1 MIMQNEFDDELTR
14 MDELENASDMTLNKA
29 LSLDDT
35 ISSLELRDHPTVQ
48 TGTSLQSV
56 IDILRKKK
64 VGCVMVESGGKIV
77 GVMTERDFL
86 LRAISKGLDTEK
98 EIIDDYMTSNPE
110 TLQANDPIAFALNK
124 MHVFGIRHIP
134 IINQDNSIHGMVSV
148 KDVIAHIGNY
158 FADQIVNLPP
168 QPDRKALDRPE
179 GG

>member
-1 MIMQNEFDDELTR
+1 MQSEFDDELTR
-14 MDELENASDMTLNKA
+14 MDELEQATDAPINKA
-29 LSLDDT
+29 LSLNDA
-35 ISSLELRDHPTVQ
+35 ISNLELRYHPTVQ
-48 TGTSLQSV
+48 TGTSLQAV
-56 IDILRKKK
+56 IDILREKK
-64 VGCVMVESGGKIV
+64 VGCVMVESDGTIE

-98 EIIDDYMTSNPE
+98 AIIDDFMTSNPE
-110 TLQANDPIAFALNK
+110 TLQADDPIAFALNK

-134 IINQDNSIHGMVSV
+134 ILNADNSIHGMVSV

-158 FADQIVNLPP
+158 YAEQIVNLPP